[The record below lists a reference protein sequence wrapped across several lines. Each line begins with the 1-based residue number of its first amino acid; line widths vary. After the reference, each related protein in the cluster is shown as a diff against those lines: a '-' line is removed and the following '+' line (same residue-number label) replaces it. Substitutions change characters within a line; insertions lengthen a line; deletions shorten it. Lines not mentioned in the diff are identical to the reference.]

1 LSEEKF
7 YLGREYDPKK
17 DKVTDSQVTYDPK
30 DINTH
35 GVILGMTGSGKT
47 GLSMIMLEEA
57 ALQGIPQIIID
68 PKGEM
73 ANLLLA
79 FPDYRPEDY
88 LPWIDPSQVK
98 GGEEGLKEEAKSVA
112 ALWKKGHGE
121 WGITPDRIR
130 KLKDTCD
137 FTVFTPGSG
146 AAVPVNVLSS
156 FRIPKGGGGD
166 EERMRDLISGS
177 VSALLSLV
185 GIEADP
191 IKSREHIL
199 LSKIWE
205 DCWERGQDLN
215 LEKIIT
221 FIADPPMKKVGV
233 FDLETF
239 YPRSER
245 FELAMSLNNI
255 VASPTFE
262 AWRKG
267 PPLSI
272 DLLLRPN
279 GKKPGVSIF
288 YIAHLNEEE
297 RQFFVTILL
306 SNLISWMMGQE
317 GTGKLRAMVYVDEAL
332 GMLPPHPK
340 DPPTKRPIMTL
351 LKQARAFGVG
361 LLLATQNPV
370 DLDYKALTN
379 AGTWFIGRLQTKQD
393 KGRLIEGLSYAS
405 KAAPA
410 PEELDDLIS
419 SLKKRVFLCHNVHEK
434 APVLF
439 HTRWAISYL
448 RGPISKGRLK
458 DLPAADFPDAAS
470 VSAVAEET
478 ADPGETLLP
487 TSPKIEGVH
496 NFFIAPNSDAYPTF
510 ANLVPTRETTDE
522 KGFSMIP
529 AIIARAEAKFDVER
543 KNISQKR
550 EIAKVIFPLG
560 EREGGWDESV
570 EIPTG
575 EDGESQIRD
584 ALPIPKENVVGFRPL
599 PQWCVKKG
607 VLKKIFSDFVD
618 HLFIGEKVTLFKNS
632 NFNVLSEFGE
642 KREDFVER
650 LKEIAEDAVDSEVEK
665 IADKYKR
672 KMETIEKKIKKEER
686 ELTMREME
694 YSERK
699 REEFLSAGETILGLV
714 LGKRRSGLTRATTKR
729 RMTKKAKGMMEGTE
743 AEIVEFKEEL
753 KQLTDELEEEIASIK
768 EDALKKTEE
777 IEQVDIT
784 LEKNDIYLLDFGILW
799 IPL

>member
-1 LSEEKF
+1 MSEGNF
-7 YLGREYDPKK
+7 YLGKEYDPKT
-17 DKVTDSQVTYDPK
+17 DKVTDNQITYDPK
-30 DINTH
+30 DLNTH

-73 ANLLLA
+73 ANLLLT

-88 LPWIDPSQVK
+88 LPWIDPSQIK
-98 GGEEGLKEEAKSVA
+98 GGEGGLEEEAKSTA

-137 FTVFTPGSG
+137 FTVFTPGSA

-279 GKKPGVSIF
+279 GNKPGVSIF
-288 YIAHLNEEE
+288 YIAHLNEDE

-317 GTGKLRAMVYVDEAL
+317 GTSELRTMVYVDEAL

-340 DPPTKRPIMTL
+340 DPPTKKPIMTL

-405 KAAPA
+405 KAAPPA
-410 PEELDDLIS
+410 DVLDDLIS
-419 SLKKRVFLCHNVHEK
+419 GLKKRVFLCHNVHEK

-439 HTRWAISYL
+439 QTRWAISYL

-458 DLPAADFPDAAS
+458 DLPAAYLPDAAS
-470 VSAVAEET
+470 VPEKADET
-478 ADPGETLLP
+478 TAGETLLP
-487 TSPKIEGVH
+487 TPPKIEGVP

-510 ANLVPTRETTDE
+510 ANLVPTKETTDE
-522 KGFSMIP
+522 KGFSMVP
-529 AIIARAEAKFDVER
+529 AIMARAEAKFDVEK

-560 EREGGWDESV
+560 EREGGWDEAIG
-570 EIPTG
+570 IPTG
-575 EDGESQIRD
+575 EDGEGQIRD
-584 ALPIPKENVVGFRPL
+584 DLPIPKENVVGFKPI

-607 VLKKIFSDFVD
+607 ILKKISDDFID
-618 HLFIGEKVTLFKNS
+618 HLFIGEKATLFKNS
-632 NFNVLSEFGE
+632 NFDALSEFGE

-650 LKEIAEDAVDSEVEK
+650 LKGIAEDAVDAEVEK
-665 IADKYKR
+665 IADKYRTKID
-672 KMETIEKKIKKEER
+672 TIEKRIKKEER
-686 ELTMREME
+686 ELNMREME

-714 LGKRRSGLTRATTKR
+714 LGKRRSGLTTATSKR
-729 RMTKKAKGMMEGTE
+729 RMTRKAKGMMESTE
-743 AEIVEFKEEL
+743 AEITEFKEEL
-753 KQLTDELEEEIASIK
+753 KQLTYELEAEIDSIK

>member
-1 LSEEKF
+1 
-7 YLGREYDPKK
+7 
-17 DKVTDSQVTYDPK
+17 
-30 DINTH
+30 
-35 GVILGMTGSGKT
+35 
-47 GLSMIMLEEA
+47 
-57 ALQGIPQIIID
+57 
-68 PKGEM
+68 
-73 ANLLLA
+73 
-79 FPDYRPEDY
+79 
-88 LPWIDPSQVK
+88 
-98 GGEEGLKEEAKSVA
+98 
-112 ALWKKGHGE
+112 
-121 WGITPDRIR
+121 
-130 KLKDTCD
+130 
-137 FTVFTPGSG
+137 
-146 AAVPVNVLSS
+146 
-156 FRIPKGGGGD
+156 
-166 EERMRDLISGS
+166 MRDLISGS

-272 DLLLRPN
+272 DLLMRPN

-288 YIAHLNEEE
+288 YIAHLSEEE

-317 GTGKLRAMVYVDEAL
+317 GTGKLRAMVYIDEAL

-340 DPPTKRPIMTL
+340 NPPTKGPIMTL
-351 LKQARAFGVG
+351 LKQARAFGIG

-410 PEELDDLIS
+410 PEVLDDLIS

-439 HTRWAISYL
+439 HTRWAVSYL

-458 DLPAADFPDAAS
+458 DLPVADFPEAL
-470 VSAVAEET
+470 SAPEE
-478 ADPGETLLP
+478 AGKAKSEGETLLP
-487 TSPKIEGVH
+487 TPPKIEGVP
-496 NFFIAPNSDAYPTF
+496 NFFIAPDSDAYPTF
-510 ANLVPTRETTDE
+510 ANLVPTRETVDE
-522 KGFSMIP
+522 KGFGMIP
-529 AIIARAEAKFDVER
+529 AIMARAEAKFDVER
-543 KNISQKR
+543 KNLSQKK
-550 EIAKVIFPLG
+550 EIAKVLFPLD
-560 EREGGWDESV
+560 EREAGWDESV
-570 EIPTG
+570 AIPTG
-575 EDGESQIRD
+575 EDTGSQIRD

-599 PQWCVKKG
+599 PGWCVKKG
-607 VLKKIFSDFVD
+607 VLKKISDDFVD
-618 HLFIGEKVTLFKNS
+618 HLFIGEKVTLFKS
-632 NFNVLSEFGE
+632 TDFKALSEFGE
-642 KREDFVER
+642 KKEEFIER
-650 LKEIAEDAVDSEVEK
+650 LKDIAEDAVDAEVEK
-665 IADKYKR
+665 LADKYK
-672 KMETIEKKIKKEER
+672 KKIDTIEKRIRKEER

-699 REEFLSAGETILGLV
+699 REEFLSAGETVLGLV
-714 LGKRRSGLTRATTKR
+714 LGKRRSGLSKATTKR
-729 RMTKKAKGMMEGTE
+729 RMTRKAKGMMESTE

-753 KQLTDELEEEIASIK
+753 KQLTEEMEAEIDSIK
-768 EDALKKTEE
+768 EDALKKTGE
-777 IEQVDIT
+777 IEEVDIT
-784 LEKNDIYLLDFGILW
+784 LEKNDIHLLDFGILW